1 MVLEKADGPRGS
13 GRLPTLI
20 VCIALLALGLA
31 VRLWRLGAAPL
42 WYDER
47 VTLVDSR
54 GVETPPPASTALV
67 SSEPLLQDSGTLAV
81 AARSAAHDQP
91 TYVVVIHLW
100 TKLAGDSEFAL
111 RLPSALAGAL
121 SVPLLFLIGA
131 RLVERRAAI
140 LAGVLFAVAPLHVS
154 LCQEARTYGIT
165 VAFAVA
171 SLLALLVADRTRSG
185 LAAFLYGA
193 IAGTVPIFHLLA
205 GIMVAPQLAW
215 LVLRRTSRRRLL
227 TMALGALVPW
237 VVATPI
243 HIWDSILTADQQSGV
258 AFAAPAHGLESWAR
272 PATPANLAAA
282 AAYAVSAL
290 AGVDVSVTPW
300 RTRQLLLLTVPILA
314 LIAWGLRRLARPEQ
328 VLLGLGLVAPLAVA
342 AGMSVLYGHVV
353 PFQARYVSWAVP
365 NAALLVATGAWDLR
379 TRVWHAS
386 TVLPVLLW
394 AAFVIPMRVRPDPV
408 PFRFA
413 TVKAAMACYQASD
426 VIVPA
431 NVEDARAFVAFGGHP
446 VMLALP
452 GTSPEP
458 SRSWHVGAGV
468 TCGVAPP
475 PGRGCPGFP
484 CP

>member
-1 MVLEKADGPRGS
+1 MDLERANGPQVS

-20 VCIALLALGLA
+20 VCIALLTLGLA

-54 GVETPPPASTALV
+54 GVGMPLPGSTALV
-67 SSEPLLQDSGTLAV
+67 SSAELLRDPSTLAV

-111 RLPSALAGAL
+111 RLPSAIAGAF

-131 RLVERRAAI
+131 RLIERRAAI

-165 VAFAVA
+165 IAFAVA
-171 SLLALLVADRTRSG
+171 SLLAMLFADRNRSG
-185 LAAFLYGA
+185 GAAFLYGA
-193 IAGTVPIFHLLA
+193 VAGTVPIFHLLA
-205 GIMVAPQLAW
+205 GVMVVPQAAW
-215 LVLRRTSRRRLL
+215 LILRRTSRRRLL
-227 TMALGALVPW
+227 TMVLGGLVPW
-237 VVATPI
+237 IVATPI
-243 HIWDSILTADQQSGV
+243 HIFDSILTADEQSGV
-258 AFAAPAHGLESWAR
+258 AFAAPPSGLEGWAR
-272 PATPANLAAA
+272 PATPSNLAAA

-314 LIAWGLRRLARPEQ
+314 LMGWGLRRLARPEQ

-342 AGMSVLYGHVV
+342 AGLSVLYGHVV
-353 PFQARYVSWAVP
+353 TFQARYVSWAVP

-379 TRVWHAS
+379 RRAWHAS
-386 TVLPVLLW
+386 VVVPILLW
-394 AAFVIPMRVRPDPV
+394 AAFVIPLRSRPDLV
-408 PFRFA
+408 PFRYA
-413 TVKAAMACYQASD
+413 TVKAAMACYAASD
-426 VIVPA
+426 IIVPA
-431 NVEDARAFVAFGGHP
+431 NIEDARAFVAFGGHP
-446 VMLALP
+446 ATFALP
-452 GTSPEP
+452 GRPPEP
-458 SRSWHVGAGV
+458 ARSWRVGAIGA
-468 TCGVAPP
+468 CGVSPP
-475 PGRGCPGFP
+475 PGRVCPGFP